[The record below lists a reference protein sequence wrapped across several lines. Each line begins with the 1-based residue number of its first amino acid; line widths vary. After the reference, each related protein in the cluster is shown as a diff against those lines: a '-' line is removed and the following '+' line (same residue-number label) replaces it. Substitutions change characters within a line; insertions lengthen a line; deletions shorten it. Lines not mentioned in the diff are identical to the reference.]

1 MAIMVPQECLTRGC
15 MKCHCQVRTLV
26 VTTKAVLHGK
36 HRSLPVLLILHW
48 VAPTLEHSQDH
59 CQDYTSHTCVLK
71 VATSEGI
78 LQREVLSD
86 HPEASQGD
94 LEIKQSCESWQESR
108 PTYKPCEPGQK
119 SG

>member
-1 MAIMVPQECLTRGC
+1 MVEPRER
-15 MKCHCQVRTLV
+15 
-26 VTTKAVLHGK
+26 
-36 HRSLPVLLILHW
+36 HW
-48 VAPTLEHSQDH
+48 VAGKHILRYLRGTIAYGLK
-59 CQDYTSHTCVLK
+59 YTSSGGVMLYDYADSNLARSPVDRKSTLLK
-71 VATSEGI
+71 IAASEGI

-119 SG
+119 SGRKRCCQR